1 MALLPAT
8 GISASSSLSV
18 SPATDVVNFGIGGF
32 NVWCTNNNANPYILL
47 DFTSP
52 VVITGLVSGGY
63 NISSRISYVN
73 KFTIEYSTPLHP
85 DNFTFYT
92 TSTIGMPVRTMVI
105 CSDSLLTPQILH
117 LQHNITVPAINT
129 LVTLEEPFLAKRVRL
144 TPTSWHDSICWSL
157 LIFGCEGSEGTTE
170 TLFCPRIH

>member
-1 MALLPAT
+1 MVLLPAT

-18 SPATDVVNFGIGGF
+18 YPATDVVNFGIEEF

-63 NISSRISYVN
+63 TSSRISYVN

-85 DNFTFYT
+85 DNFTFYS
-92 TSTIGMPVRTMVI
+92 TSTIGMPVRTNVI
-105 CSDSLLTPQILH
+105 CSDPLLTPQILH
-117 LQHNITVPAINT
+117 L
-129 LVTLEEPFLAKRVRL
+129 
-144 TPTSWHDSICWSL
+144 
-157 LIFGCEGSEGTTE
+157 
-170 TLFCPRIH
+170 